1 MTGFGRSRNEING
14 RTIVVDLQSV
24 NSKQLDV
31 NIRIPFIYKSIENDI
46 RQLLS
51 TSAERGKIDVLINVD
66 SEAGNN
72 YPVLNPQLA
81 LHYFAELKK
90 LEQETGTSGT
100 DFLSVITRLPDVFKI
115 KNADP
120 DQQELNDILDTVT
133 LALEK
138 FQEFRLAEGGKL
150 ESELLLRVN
159 NISNLLSEIEKLE
172 PGRIQKIRDRI
183 ENNFM
188 DYFAKEIEDR
198 NRLEQELIYYIEKI
212 DITEE
217 KVRLSSHCNYFK
229 SVMAESSP
237 GRKLNFISQEMG
249 REINTLGS
257 KANHAGIQQL
267 VVLMK
272 DELEKIK
279 EQLLNVL

>member
-51 TSAERGKIDVLINVD
+51 TSAERGKIDVIINVD

-120 DQQELNDILDTVT
+120 EQQELNDILDTVT

>member
-159 NISNLLSEIEKLE
+159 NISNLLKEIEKLE

>member
-14 RTIVVDLQSV
+14 RAIGVDVQSV
-24 NSKQLDV
+24 NSKQLDL
-31 NIRIPFIYKSIENDI
+31 NIRMPFVYKSIENDI
-46 RQLLS
+46 RQLVS
-51 TSAERGKIDVLINVD
+51 SSAERGKIDVVINVE
-66 SEAGNN
+66 SENVSNN
-72 YPVLNPQLA
+72 PVLNVPLA
-81 LHYFAELKK
+81 LHYYGELKK
-90 LEQETGTSGT
+90 LEDSTGTSGT

-120 DQQELNDILDTVT
+120 DQQELNDILEAVGM
-133 LALEK
+133 ALNK
-138 FQEFRLAEGGKL
+138 FQEFRITEGKKL
-150 ESELLLRVN
+150 EADLMLRVE
-159 NISNLLSEIEKLE
+159 NIADLMKEIEKLE
-172 PGRIQKIRDRI
+172 PGRISKIRERI
-183 ENNFM
+183 EQNLLEF
-188 DYFAKEIEDR
+188 FSKEITDQ
-198 NRLEQELIYYIEKI
+198 NRFEQELIYYLEKI

-217 KVRLSSHCNYFK
+217 KVRLTSHCNYFK
-229 SVMAESSP
+229 EVLQENSA

-257 KANHAGIQQL
+257 KANHAGIQKL